1 MPCSAELALARAASL
16 AAGPRTSPHLP
27 PLHPTAGP
35 HLGPGER
42 RAVGAHR
49 RQGLGRQGQGVP
61 GLHRRSHQG
70 ARRPAQLGVL
80 EARGGAALW
89 FAGGCRQAAVQ
100 ASKHAAPVGQRLTSP
115 RPTIKPPQEREEAV
129 GPELARAEEAM
140 GAAQRE
146 ARRLKERIDAIADRQ
161 FAAFSKCAALAA
173 PRCCVVGLRL
183 GWVGL
188 SPTASSPPSP
198 SALPCA
204 GQLVG
209 DGLGC
214 EIPQQLP
221 LLLGTRGVVCRPSI
235 PVRSCLRP
243 RPSRKAGVKSI
254 REYEETHLAESQRL
268 ARERKDLATQVG
280 GEGGWAGLRIQCGV
294 ALSWQADG
302 RCRAPQRAGC
312 TCVRVRARRIGRH
325 LAPSSDPPPWPRRS
339 PRCATS
345 WSTCRPRAARAPTP
359 WPPRRR
365 SWSASGS
372 TWKPRAPTRRGTPPR
387 ARPRRCAAA
396 LGASHAG
403 RWGGMLAA
411 LRWTAAGLAS
421 FGLLHP
427 AACACARCP
436 LPAPTRP
443 SPPLPDC
450 PLLRSQHLNTRRRRL
465 RRCRVSWRASARSW
479 RAPRRRSR
487 SSRTAWPSEQ
497 YS

>member
-35 HLGPGER
+35 QLGPGER

-61 GLHRRSHQG
+61 GLHRRSRQG

-183 GWVGL
+183 GWAGL

-214 EIPQQLP
+214 EIPQQLL
-221 LLLGTRGVVCRPSI
+221 LLLGTRGSVAD
-235 PVRSCLRP
+235 P
-243 RPSRKAGVKSI
+243 R
-254 REYEETHLAESQRL
+254 
-268 ARERKDLATQVG
+268 
-280 GEGGWAGLRIQCGV
+280 
-294 ALSWQADG
+294 
-302 RCRAPQRAGC
+302 
-312 TCVRVRARRIGRH
+312 
-325 LAPSSDPPPWPRRS
+325 
-339 PRCATS
+339 PRCALAS
-345 WSTCRPRAARAPTP
+345 ALGRAGRRASS
-359 WPPRRR
+359 R
-365 SWSASGS
+365 SGS
-372 TWKPRAPTRRGTPPR
+372 TRRHT
-387 ARPRRCAAA
+387 
-396 LGASHAG
+396 
-403 RWGGMLAA
+403 W
-411 LRWTAAGLAS
+411 
-421 FGLLHP
+421 
-427 AACACARCP
+427 
-436 LPAPTRP
+436 
-443 SPPLPDC
+443 
-450 PLLRSQHLNTRRRRL
+450 RSR
-465 RRCRVSWRASARSW
+465 SAWRASARTW
-479 RAPRRRSR
+479 PRRWAGLCAMAVCDVVRR
-487 SSRTAWPSEQ
+487 VCAGEGQ
-497 YS
+497 H